1 MCISI
6 CSCICSCLLT
16 CLSVR
21 TFVRMHYVYVSL
33 HDFNS
38 NLSSNYNSYIR
49 FSVLTLIII
58 TVNDS
63 KTITTVGNKS
73 FSTRSLTPIIDRKD
87 KKLVGKGTKMR
98 IVKDFAKFPSSA
110 IKIEKGKK
118 ITKKSSVSG
127 DTENSVTM
135 ENEKFPNNVTVH
147 SLVAD
152 QIENKKVLNEGE
164 KEEQDELVQESIN
177 QVSMSTTRLN
187 APFKNDTN
195 KTENSNSI
203 INSENPLEKNIN
215 SINYELLKNEENA
228 DFNIN
233 NRTKIESIVHGK
245 NKNEKENDDVN
256 KNENEFISTLVN
268 VEDENVPLLIN
279 HDKTTLLTN
288 SVVTSSYQNILK
300 SEIASNC
307 MKNELF
313 STVYKF
319 DNAITNGIKNEKE
332 DENENENENKN
343 LTLTTMNKSNFI
355 TNNTSDDFDKIE
367 DDYTNEIDKE
377 NSKEMKNEKI
387 NQKNDNDSDNVK
399 EMEEKNEDNFN
410 NDLNSNSNNNNTN
423 LNIETE
429 KNSESIAISSIKKSV
444 STSINEPSRTFFN
457 SHFPSNSNTNLN
469 SNLNNLNLNNLN
481 ITSNNNNINLNN
493 KRNDAVSLDQNEHN
507 NIELNTVI
515 DCPLVEGLGQEDAFK
530 PRRSSIKVSFL
541 F

>member
-1 MCISI
+1 
-6 CSCICSCLLT
+6 
-16 CLSVR
+16 
-21 TFVRMHYVYVSL
+21 MHYVYVSL

-127 DTENSVTM
+127 DTENSVTI
-135 ENEKFPNNVTVH
+135 ENEKFPNSVTVH

-377 NSKEMKNEKI
+377 NSKETKNEKI

-399 EMEEKNEDNFN
+399 EMEEKVDDNNFN
-410 NDLNSNSNNNNTN
+410 NDLNNSSNNDNTN

-429 KNSESIAISSIKKSV
+429 KNSESIAISSIQKSV
-444 STSINEPSRTFFN
+444 FISINEPSRTFFN
-457 SHFPSNSNTNLN
+457 SHSPSNSNTNLN
-469 SNLNNLNLNNLN
+469 SNLNNLNLINLN